1 MNPTLVRALRLRCPR
16 CGEGRL
22 FRGLFR
28 MNDACPACGA
38 SFKREQGFYLG
49 SIYINYG
56 ATVIG
61 TGALYALLVL
71 GLGWSHEAALASC
84 LVAAV
89 VFPVWFFR
97 WARSLLLA
105 LDGSVNRQ
113 QAAGADAPGGAQAL
127 AGDDARAG
135 CAMGVALALILL
147 FGLGMAVV
155 TILFAVDAEAAE
167 AVPTVG
173 SIERLDP
180 RLDAIVPGDAA
191 IEVLA
196 MGFDW
201 AEGPIWLPAIEG
213 REACLLF
220 SDVPRNRIHR
230 WRPGKGVDVFLEP
243 SGFSG
248 PGGHGRE
255 PGSNGLALDREGRL
269 LICEHGDRRVSR
281 LEHDGGRRT
290 LADACEG
297 RRFNSPNDAV
307 VHSSGAIYFTDPP
320 YGLPKQWDDPG
331 RELDC
336 CGVYR
341 LAADGRLTLVCRT
354 MTRPNGLAFS
364 PDEQTLYVAQS
375 DPRDPVVR
383 AFTVRG
389 DGALDE
395 GRVFFDA
402 TPLAKDRRGLP
413 DGLKVDARGNL
424 FATGPGGVLVI
435 GPDGTHLGT
444 LLTGQATANC
454 GFGED
459 GSTLFITADSL
470 LCRIRLATRG
480 PGRPTAER

>member
-1 MNPTLVRALRLRCPR
+1 MNPTLVRAFRLRCPR
-16 CGEGRL
+16 CGEGNL

-28 MNDACPACGA
+28 MHDACSACGA
-38 SFKREQGFYLG
+38 SFTREQGFYLG

-56 ATVIG
+56 VTVIG

-71 GLGWSHEAALASC
+71 GLGWSHESALIAC

-89 VFPVWFFR
+89 AFPVWFFR

-105 LDGSVNRQ
+105 LDGSVNRR
-113 QAAGADAPGGAQAL
+113 QAAGEDAGGTESL

-155 TILFAVDAEAAE
+155 TILFTVEAEGAE
-167 AVPTVG
+167 VVPTVG

-180 RLDAIVPGDAA
+180 RFDELVPASA
-191 IEVLA
+191 TIEVLA

-201 AEGPIWLPAIEG
+201 AEGPVWLPAAED

-220 SDVPRNRIHR
+220 SDVPRNRISR

-248 PGGHGRE
+248 PDPDGRE
-255 PGSNGLALDREGRL
+255 PGSNGLTLDREGRL
-269 LICEHGDRRVSR
+269 ILCEHGDRRVSR
-281 LEHDGGRRT
+281 LERDGGRRT
-290 LADACEG
+290 LADAFEG
-297 RRFNSPNDAV
+297 KRLNSPNDAA

-320 YGLPKQWDDPG
+320 YGLPKQWDDPR
-331 RELDC
+331 RELDW

-341 LAADGRLTLVCRT
+341 LGIDGRLALLCRT
-354 MTRPNGLAFS
+354 MTRPNGVAFS

-375 DPRDPVVR
+375 DPRAPIWR
-383 AFTVRG
+383 AFTVLD
-389 DGALDE
+389 DGTLDE
-395 GRVFFDA
+395 GRTFFDA
-402 TPLAKDRRGLP
+402 TALAKDRRGLP
-413 DGLKVDARGNL
+413 DGLKVDTRGNV

-435 GPDGTHLGT
+435 APDGTHLGT
-444 LLTGQATANC
+444 LLTGQTTANC
-454 GFGED
+454 AFGED
-459 GSTLFITADSL
+459 GRTLFITADSL
-470 LCRIRLATRG
+470 LCRVPLAA
-480 PGRPTAER
+480 P

>member
-1 MNPTLVRALRLRCPR
+1 MNESCS
-16 CGEGRL
+16 
-22 FRGLFR
+22 
-28 MNDACPACGA
+28 ACGA

-71 GLGWSHEAALASC
+71 ALGWSHKSALAAC
-84 LVAAV
+84 LVAAL
-89 VFPVWFFR
+89 VFPIWFFR

-105 LDGSVNRQ
+105 LDGSVNQQ
-113 QAAGADAPGGAQAL
+113 QAVGSDAIGGAKAL
-127 AGDDARAG
+127 AADDARAG
-135 CAMGVALALILL
+135 CAMGIALALILL

-155 TILFAVDAEAAE
+155 TILFALNAEGAE
-167 AVPTVG
+167 VVPTVG

-180 RLDAIVPGDAA
+180 RFDQLVPRDAT

-201 AEGPIWLPAIEG
+201 SEGPVWMPASG
-213 REACLLF
+213 DREACLLF

-248 PGGHGRE
+248 TGGYGGE
-255 PGSNGLALDREGRL
+255 PGSNGLTLDREGRL
-269 LICEHGDRRVSR
+269 VICEHGDRRVSR
-281 LEHDGGRRT
+281 LEQGGGRKT
-290 LADACEG
+290 LADSFAG
-297 RRFNSPNDAV
+297 KRLNSPNDVV

-320 YGLPKQWDDPG
+320 YGLPKHWNDPR

-341 LAADGRLTLVCRT
+341 IGTGGDVSLLCRT
-354 MTRPNGLAFS
+354 MTRPNGIALS
-364 PDEQTLYVAQS
+364 PDEKTLYVAQS
-375 DPRDPVVR
+375 DPSEPIVR
-383 AFTVRG
+383 AFAVQE
-389 DGALDE
+389 DGTLDD
-395 GRVFFDA
+395 GRIFFDA
-402 TPLAKDRRGLP
+402 APLAKNRRGLP
-413 DGLKVDARGNL
+413 DGLKVDVRGNL

-435 GPDGTHLGT
+435 APDGTHLGT

-454 GFGED
+454 ALGDD
-459 GSTLFITADSL
+459 GASLFITADSL
-470 LCRIRLATRG
+470 LCRVRLAT
-480 PGRPTAER
+480 P

>member
-1 MNPTLVRALRLRCPR
+1 MSSTLARAVRLRCPA
-16 CGEGRL
+16 CGTGKL

-28 MNDACPACGA
+28 MHDGCSACGA

-71 GLGWSHEAALASC
+71 GLGWSHEATLGACLA
-84 LVAAV
+84 AAV
-89 VFPVWFFR
+89 AFPVFFFR

-113 QAAGADAPGGAQAL
+113 QRAGADAGGDTQSL

-135 CAMGVALALILL
+135 CAMGMALALILL

-155 TILFAVDAEAAE
+155 TIVFAVDASAAE
-167 AVPTVG
+167 VLPTVG
-173 SIERLDP
+173 GIERLDP
-180 RLDAIVPGDAA
+180 RFDELVPRDAA

-201 AEGPIWLPAIEG
+201 AEGPVWLQAAEG

-220 SDVPRNRIHR
+220 SDIPRNRINR

-248 PGGHGRE
+248 PDPEGRE

-269 LICEHGDRRVSR
+269 LLCEHGDRRVSR
-281 LEHDGGRRT
+281 LERDGGRRT
-290 LADACEG
+290 LVDAFEG
-297 RRFNSPNDAV
+297 RRLNSPNDAA

-320 YGLPKQWDDPG
+320 YGLPKQWDDPR
-331 RELDC
+331 RELEW

-341 LAADGRLTLVCRT
+341 IAADGGLALLCRT
-354 MTRPNGLAFS
+354 MTRPNGIAFS
-364 PDEQTLYVAQS
+364 PDERTLYVAQS
-375 DPRDPVVR
+375 DPRAPIWK
-383 AFTVRG
+383 AFSVHD
-389 DGALDE
+389 DGTLDE
-395 GRVFFDA
+395 GRTFFDA
-402 TPLAKDRRGLP
+402 TSLAKDRRGLP

-435 GPDGTHLGT
+435 APDGTHLGT
-444 LLTGQATANC
+444 LLTGRATANC
-454 GFGED
+454 AFGED
-459 GSTLFITADSL
+459 GRSLFITADAL
-470 LCRIRLATRG
+470 LCRVRLAA
-480 PGRPTAER
+480 P